1 MTLRVIET
9 PVLIVGAGPVGL
21 ALALDLSWRGIECV
35 AVERTDGTITNPK
48 TGHIAARTMEFCRRW
63 GIVER
68 VRHCGFPEDYELS
81 VVFCTSL
88 RGHMLAKHYYPP
100 LSRDEPAPGS
110 PERKQRGPQMY
121 FDPLLAEAVRESGK
135 ATIHY
140 RCEFLDFEQREEE
153 ILSHVRDTVSGEEY
167 RVVSRYLA
175 ACDGPGSG
183 IRRALGIGLE
193 GDPTLNY
200 SVAVYFKSAA
210 LVQHHDKGQAERY
223 MFIGTEGTWGNLT
236 VVDGADLWRLTV
248 MGTREKFD
256 RADFDALAWVR
267 RCMGAEDIPFE
278 LISVVPWRRS
288 RLVASRYSVER
299 VFLAGDSA
307 HTMSPTGGFGM
318 NTGMG
323 DAVDLGWK
331 IEAALRGWAGP
342 GLLASYD
349 LERRPVG
356 ARNASAAADNFHRQM
371 SAGECSGILDD
382 CAAGDEVRRRVGESI
397 RAATQTEWECHGV
410 VLGYRYEGSPIIVP
424 DGSPPTADDPA
435 SYEPT
440 ARPGHRAPHAW
451 LADGRSML
459 DLFGRQFVLLRLGA
473 QPPDPAALLSAAQRR
488 GVHVAVA
495 DIADSGIAALYLR
508 RLVLVR
514 PDGHSCWRGDSLP
527 PDPERL
533 IDTVRGDVPFT
544 EV

>member
-1 MTLRVIET
+1 MTGRVIEA

-21 ALALDLSWRGIECV
+21 ALALDLSWRGIECLV
-35 AVERTDGTITNPK
+35 LERTDGTITNPK

-88 RGHMLAKHYYPP
+88 RAHLLAKHYYPA
-100 LSRDEPAPGS
+100 LREDRPAPGS

-121 FDPLLAEAVRESGK
+121 FDPLLAAAVRESGRAK
-135 ATIHY
+135 IHY
-140 RCEFLDFEQREEE
+140 RCEFLGFEQRADDVVAR
-153 ILSHVRDTVSGEEY
+153 VRDTVSGEEV

-183 IRRALGIGLE
+183 VRSALGIGLE

-200 SVAVYFKSAA
+200 SVAVYIRSPG
-210 LVQHHDKGQAERY
+210 LVERHDKGQAERY
-223 MFIGTEGTWGNLT
+223 MFIGPEGTWGNLT
-236 VVDGADLWRLTV
+236 VVDGRDLWRLTV
-248 MGTREKFD
+248 QGTREKFEP
-256 RADFDALAWVR
+256 ADFDAPGWVR
-267 RCMGAEDIPFE
+267 RCMGAEDIAFE
-278 LISVVPWRRS
+278 LLSVVPWRRS
-288 RLVASRYSVER
+288 RLVASRYSEGR

-331 IEAALRGWAGP
+331 LQGALRGWAGP

-349 LERRPVG
+349 VERRPVG
-356 ARNASAAADNFHRQM
+356 ARNANAAADNFHRQM
-371 SAGECSGILDD
+371 SASECSRIREDS
-382 CAAGDEVRRRVGESI
+382 AEGDAVRARVGESI

-424 DGSPPTADDPA
+424 DGSAPTADDPA
-435 SYEPT
+435 IYEPT

-451 LADGRSML
+451 LADGRSTI
-459 DLFGRQFVLLRLGA
+459 DLFGREFVLLRLGVD
-473 QPPDPAALLSAAQRR
+473 PPDPAALLAAARRR
-488 GVHVAVA
+488 GVPLAVA
-495 DIADSGIAALYLR
+495 DVADPAIAGLYER

-514 PDGHSCWRGDSLP
+514 PDGHSCWRGDSVP
-527 PDPERL
+527 RDPGRV
-533 IDTVRGDVPFT
+533 IDTIRGAG
-544 EV
+544 